1 MNEVER
7 NILQKI
13 GEDPDNPDV
22 FVEGEDSFD
31 FIRDSV
37 NDAIEEIALIT
48 GSVTRTYKMPLR
60 TNANFYRLQFEH
72 ERFAWIR
79 DVWLHG
85 VQRRLIQMDF
95 KSLVNENPRWLYN
108 AGSPV
113 SYFYASETMIGIH
126 PAPSSND
133 DMLEITAVVIPGRYT
148 LGTSRIK
155 VRDQFKWAITYYV
168 VSEYYAS
175 RGAAKQARF
184 HFDKYLE
191 KVGIMTR
198 YPNYGDKT
206 HGYQTIKRPADGRVM
221 GQYDHDNNVV
231 SA

>member
-37 NDAIEEIALIT
+37 NDAIEEIAIIT

-60 TNANFYRLQFEH
+60 ANANFYRLQFEH
-72 ERFAWIR
+72 ERFAWVK

-85 VQRRLIQMDF
+85 VQRRLTQMDF
-95 KSLVNENPRWLYN
+95 ISLVNENPRWLYN
-108 AGSPV
+108 SGTPV
-113 SYFYASETMIGIH
+113 NYFLAAETMLGIH
-126 PAPSSND
+126 PAPSSSD
-133 DMLEITAVVIPGRYT
+133 DMLEITAVVVPDRYT
-148 LGTSRIK
+148 LGTSRLKI
-155 VRDQFKWAITYYV
+155 RDQFKWAITYYV

-175 RGAAKQARF
+175 RGAAKQARY
-184 HFDKYLE
+184 HFEKYLG
-191 KVGIMTR
+191 KVGVLNT
-198 YPNYGDKT
+198 YPKYGDRI
-206 HGYQTIKRPADGRVM
+206 HQYQTIKRPADGRVI
-221 GQYDHDNNVV
+221 GQYDTNDDMVR
-231 SA
+231 A